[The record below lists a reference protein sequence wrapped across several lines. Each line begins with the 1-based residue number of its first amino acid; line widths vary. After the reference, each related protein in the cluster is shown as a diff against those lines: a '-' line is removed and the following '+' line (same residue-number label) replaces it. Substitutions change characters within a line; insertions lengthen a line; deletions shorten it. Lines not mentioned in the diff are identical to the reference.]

1 MVERKFSID
10 TIAEEL
16 QMEARGEVRGE
27 GDEESPKRE
36 GEEATRKHDLQ
47 YHTFSSYL
55 LFHWSGDSFGC
66 GSINL

>member
-1 MVERKFSID
+1 
-10 TIAEEL
+10 
-16 QMEARGEVRGE
+16 MEARGEVRGE